1 MGETS
6 VKKTK
11 FHSLSWIFKNSG
23 CLLCFPVSW
32 AGGRGLGTALITVP
46 GGELV
51 GLAGEIDLPLVARM
65 RSGVETVVGVHQLR
79 GDLNFAVLGGVQH
92 GPQLAHEHP
101 RVLPVQ
107 EPSQVDL
114 HLPRIRHLN
123 RTSVTFTSNDC

>member
-11 FHSLSWIFKNSG
+11 THSLSWFFKNSG
-23 CLLCFPVSW
+23 CPLSFPVFW

-65 RSGVETVVGVHQLR
+65 RSGVVVRL
-79 GDLNFAVLGGVQH
+79 GDGDGSGLF
-92 GPQLAHEHP
+92 
-101 RVLPVQ
+101 
-107 EPSQVDL
+107 
-114 HLPRIRHLN
+114 
-123 RTSVTFTSNDC
+123 

>member
-11 FHSLSWIFKNSG
+11 THSLSWFFENSG
-23 CLLCFPVSW
+23 CPLCFPVFW

-79 GDLNFAVLGGVQH
+79 GDFNFAVLGGVQH

-101 RVLPVQ
+101 GIFPV
-107 EPSQVDL
+107 EKSSQVDL
-114 HLPRIRHLN
+114 HLPRIRHLEILL
-123 RTSVTFTSNDC
+123 

>member
-1 MGETS
+1 MREYSKWEVWVLCETS
-6 VKKTK
+6 VKKIK
-11 FHSLSWIFKNSG
+11 IHSLSWFFKKFPSTFFP
-23 CLLCFPVSW
+23 LCFPVFG

-51 GLAGEIDLPLVARM
+51 GLAGEIDLPVVARM

-101 RVLPVQ
+101 GMFPV
-107 EPSQVDL
+107 EKS
-114 HLPRIRHLN
+114 
-123 RTSVTFTSNDC
+123 S